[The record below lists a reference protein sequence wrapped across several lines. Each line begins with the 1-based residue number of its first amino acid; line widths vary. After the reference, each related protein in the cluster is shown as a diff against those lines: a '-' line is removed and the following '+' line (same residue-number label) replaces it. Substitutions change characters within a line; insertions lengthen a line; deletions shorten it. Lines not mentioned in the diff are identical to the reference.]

1 MTASRRL
8 TLIVVA
14 ALAACQTDDD
24 VAYEQFNAP
33 DDTLELQV
41 GVEQELDPLLIVL
54 YSNTGE
60 IAVGEAEVSPGGGP
74 SGTIHEIVVR
84 VDDAFEEI
92 VDRASVRTTSG
103 ARGDDEYDLEP
114 DFADEGFYKLELQS
128 VADAGEVRTDT
139 LTIRLWD
146 IVDDVD
152 AEEESPAR

>member
-8 TLIVVA
+8 SLIVVA

-33 DDTLELQV
+33 DDKLEIQV
-41 GVEQELDPLLIVL
+41 GVDEELDPLLIVL

-60 IAVGEAEVSPGGGP
+60 VAVGEAEVSPGGGP

-84 VDDAFEEI
+84 VADEFEEV
-92 VDRASVRTTSG
+92 VDRATVRTASG
-103 ARGDDEYDLEP
+103 SRGEDEYDLEA

-128 VADAGEVRTDT
+128 VADAAEVRTDT

-146 IVDDVD
+146 LVIDT
-152 AEEESPAR
+152 ASK